1 MGFSEIFWSSVV
13 TTASGVLLACLA
25 ACYKSKCSNVSL
37 CFGMINLKRE
47 VNIEMVEDLKEMDN
61 TLRKLEEQRPT
72 EVDAANI

>member
-13 TTASGVLLACLA
+13 TTSSGILLACLA

-61 TLRKLEEQRPT
+61 TIRKLEENR
-72 EVDAANI
+72 EEN

>member
-13 TTASGVLLACLA
+13 TTASGILLACLA

-47 VNIEMVEDLKEMDN
+47 VNIELQEDLKEMDN
-61 TLRKLEEQRPT
+61 TLRKLEEQKT
-72 EVDAANI
+72 EEN

>member
-13 TTASGVLLACLA
+13 TTASGILLACLA

-61 TLRKLEEQRPT
+61 TIRKMEENR
-72 EVDAANI
+72 EEN